1 MGLCSLIIALKE
13 QEHVDADRTVI
24 RSLIEERFE
33 KFVKG
38 QIPDLSEFHAG
49 HDGAEGDW
57 LTKKMGLSVNGKNE
71 PDFQGFEMKKDSPKT
86 TFGDWS
92 PDFALYLAPKRG
104 EKAELARSDFLRIFG
119 SPKPHKDPRKN
130 GRHSWSGEVF
140 PTVKG
145 VNKYGQ
151 VMLVEN
157 SGDIKA
163 TYFHESDQRSDKSSI
178 VPPKFHDSAVVLA
191 HWTGE
196 RLRVRLERKF
206 NQLGWFKCLK
216 DSSGRYSELEF
227 GRPINYEHFLKL
239 VVSGDIFCD
248 CGMYDGNPR
257 PYMNWRASHRIWDL
271 LKE

>member
-1 MGLCSLIIALKE
+1 MSK
-13 QEHVDADRTVI
+13 DREAV

-33 KFVKG
+33 KYVKG
-38 QIPDLSEFHAG
+38 QKPDLTGYNSG

-57 LTKKMGLSVNGKNE
+57 LTKKMGLTVNGKNE

-92 PDFALYLAPKRG
+92 PDYALYLSPKRG
-104 EKAELARSDFLRIFG
+104 SKSALSRSEFLSIFG
-119 SPKPHKDPRKN
+119 TPKEHKEPRKN

-145 VNKYGQ
+145 LNKYGQ
-151 VMLVEN
+151 VMKVEK

-163 TYFHESDQRSDKSSI
+163 LYFYESDQRPHKSTL
-178 VPPKFHDSAVVLA
+178 VPKKYQVDNVVLA

-196 RLRVRLERKF
+196 RLRLRLERKF

-216 DSSGRYSELEF
+216 DSNGYYSKLQF
-227 GRPINYEHFLKL
+227 GRPINYEDFLKM
-239 VVSGDIFCD
+239 VVSGDVFCD
-248 CGMYDGNPR
+248 CGMYDGNAR
-257 PYMNWRASHRIWDL
+257 PYMTWRANHHIWDYL
-271 LKE
+271 AE

>member
-1 MGLCSLIIALKE
+1 M
-13 QEHVDADRTVI
+13 TVERKVV

-38 QIPDLSEFHAG
+38 QKPDLTGYHSG

-57 LTKKMGLSVNGKNE
+57 LTKKMGLTVNGKNE
-71 PDFQGFEMKKDSPKT
+71 PDFQGFEMKKDSAKT

-104 EKAELARSDFLRIFG
+104 VKPELSRSEFLKIFG
-119 SPKPHKDPRKN
+119 TPKAHPEPRKN

-151 VMLVEN
+151 IMKVEE

-163 TYFHESDQRSDKSSI
+163 LYFHNSDQRPDKKNV
-178 VPPKFHDSAVVLA
+178 VPKKYQSEGVVLA
-191 HWTGE
+191 HWTSD
-196 RLRVRLERKF
+196 RLRLRLERKF

-216 DSSGRYSELEF
+216 DSSGCYSELQF
-227 GRPINYEHFLKL
+227 GRPINYEAFLKM
-239 VVSGDIFCD
+239 VISGDVFCD
-248 CGMYDGNPR
+248 CGMYDGNSR
-257 PYMNWRASHRIWDL
+257 PYMTWRANHRIWDL